1 MNTETTLPGVDNLV
15 FALVAVLCAGLL
27 SFSLTPA
34 VRVLAFKINAIDV
47 PRDSRRMHTH
57 PIPRIGGLAIFLGFV
72 ITALLFCPLSPT
84 LVSILLGGSALVA
97 LGVLDDI
104 HSLRP
109 WVKLLVQIAV
119 SLIPVFLGIRI
130 DFIGLFSETPLPL
143 GFLSLPLT
151 VLWIVGLTNAVN
163 LIDGLDGLACG
174 VSAICCLS
182 ICAVTILNYEWQFA
196 LITAILFGA
205 CLGFLPFN
213 SNPAKI
219 FMGDTGSL
227 FLGYTM
233 SVLSVSGLFKV
244 HTALSFLIPLSIF
257 GLPLFDTL
265 AAIVRRVAHGKS
277 PFAADRG
284 HLHHKLMDMGLGQ
297 KHSVRLLYAICG
309 ILGISAVMFSAPGLL
324 RAGITVLVALAVFAL
339 NFIIFRSPALRA
351 HSGYAEEESGC
362 PEKGTGKEAAG
373 QAAPSPKNPA
383 EASCHAKKE
392 DTPDRRN

>member
-1 MNTETTLPGVDNLV
+1 MNTEMSLPGVTDVV

-27 SFSLTPA
+27 SFALTPA
-34 VRVLAFKINAIDV
+34 VRVLAFRINAIDV
-47 PRDSRRMHTH
+47 PRDGRRMHDH

-72 ITALLFCPLSPT
+72 ITTLLFCPLSAT
-84 LVSILLGGSALVA
+84 LASILLGGSALVA

-104 HSLRP
+104 RSLRP
-109 WVKLLVQIAV
+109 WVKLLVQVAV
-119 SLIPVFLGIRI
+119 SLIPVAFGIRI
-130 DFIGLFSETPLPL
+130 DFVGLFSDNPLPL
-143 GFLSLPLT
+143 GALSIPLT

-174 VSAICCLS
+174 VSAICCMS
-182 ICAVTILNYEWQFA
+182 ITAVTILNFEWQFA
-196 LITAILFGA
+196 LITAVLFGA

-244 HTALSFLIPLSIF
+244 HTALSFVIPLSIF

-265 AAIVRRVAHGKS
+265 AAIIRRVAHGKS
-277 PFAADRG
+277 PFSADRS

-309 ILGISAVMFSAPGLL
+309 ILGIAAVMFSAPGLL
-324 RAGITVLVALAVFAL
+324 RAGIMVLVALAVFAL
-339 NFIIFRSPALRA
+339 NFIIFRCPSLRV
-351 HSGYAEEESGC
+351 HTGYADE
-362 PEKGTGKEAAG
+362 EAAKPG
-373 QAAPSPKNPA
+373 EKPSPCATAAADPRENGENQNGEKQ
-383 EASCHAKKE
+383 K
-392 DTPDRRN
+392 